1 MADARSIVAARAG
14 RELRDGQIINLGIG
28 LPTLIA
34 SHVPAGVDVVIQ
46 TENGA
51 IGVGPAPE
59 TGCADRDRANA
70 GNQPITLVPGGSY
83 FDSATS
89 FAMIRGG
96 HIDATFIGTL
106 QVDEKGSI
114 ANWVIPGK
122 MLAGMGGAMD
132 LVTGAKTVHI
142 VTEHCAKDGSSKLM
156 KECTF
161 PLTGAGECDVIITER
176 ALFRCRPGQG
186 FVLEEVAVGYSLE
199 AIAAC
204 TDMAYTVADDVRMAA
219 YGGDQT

>member
-1 MADARSIVAARAG
+1 MSDVKKTIASRAAA
-14 RELRDGQIINLGIG
+14 ELRDGQIINLGIG

-34 SHVPAGVDVVIQ
+34 NYVPPGVDVVIQ

-51 IGVGPAPE
+51 IGVGPAPAE
-59 TGCADRDRANA
+59 GCEDRDRANA
-70 GNQPITLVPGGSY
+70 GNQAISLLPGGSY

-96 HIDATFIGTL
+96 HLDATFLGTL
-106 QVDEKGSI
+106 QVDGHGNI
-114 ANWVIPGK
+114 ANWIVPGK

-132 LVTGAKTVHI
+132 LVTGARTVYI

-161 PLTGAGECDVIITER
+161 PLTGAQECDVIITER
-176 ALFRCRPGQG
+176 ALFRRHASRG
-186 FVLEEVAVGYSLE
+186 FVLEEVAFGYSLDD
-199 AIAAC
+199 IAAC
-204 TDMAYTVADDVRMAA
+204 TDMDYDVADDVHMEA
-219 YGGDQT
+219 YGGGL